1 MPRGKMLTE
10 REIGLIIG
18 LHGEGK
24 SNREIAASVG
34 RSEKAVRILLSKKDG
49 TKPTEK
55 QMSSRKIAVAL
66 DHVVKRTTVLRVL
79 RTSKITSYI
88 ERKSP
93 PHLKK
98 TQRPGAWRLRRNI

>member
-1 MPRGKMLTE
+1 MLTE
-10 REIGLIIG
+10 REIDLIIG

-55 QMSSRKIAVAL
+55 VSR
-66 DHVVKRTTVLRVL
+66 RT
-79 RTSKITSYI
+79 I
-88 ERKSP
+88 
-93 PHLKK
+93 
-98 TQRPGAWRLRRNI
+98 